1 MFRCGLCKKSIDA
14 EAVADVPN
22 RFEVLCGLAASRA
35 VIGLGLMLNGWPR
48 PGASTRCPTDPSSTL
63 GGIGSGLMMVVVENA
78 VANSFSAGMAAE
90 FERRPRTWSSASNT
104 KAVKYRGA

>member
-1 MFRCGLCKKSIDA
+1 MFRCGLCKKSVDA

-63 GGIGSGLMMVVVENA
+63 GGIGGGPADNGRSRECRRQFV
-78 VANSFSAGMAAE
+78 FSRNG
-90 FERRPRTWSSASNT
+90 S
-104 KAVKYRGA
+104 